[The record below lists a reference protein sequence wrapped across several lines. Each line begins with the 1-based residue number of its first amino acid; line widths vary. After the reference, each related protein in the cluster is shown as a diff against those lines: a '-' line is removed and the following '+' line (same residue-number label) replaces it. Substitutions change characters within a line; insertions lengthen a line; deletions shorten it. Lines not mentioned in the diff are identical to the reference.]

1 MRVSEKPPLRLKISS
16 QRGPGTSCLVMCG
29 QKSADD
35 DVSEKVTA
43 ADVDGEGK
51 DGGRGSRGRGPRRH
65 YFHAIRIGTNFA
77 FDKGN

>member
-1 MRVSEKPPLRLKISS
+1 
-16 QRGPGTSCLVMCG
+16 MCG

-65 YFHAIRIGTNFA
+65 YFHTIRIGTNFA